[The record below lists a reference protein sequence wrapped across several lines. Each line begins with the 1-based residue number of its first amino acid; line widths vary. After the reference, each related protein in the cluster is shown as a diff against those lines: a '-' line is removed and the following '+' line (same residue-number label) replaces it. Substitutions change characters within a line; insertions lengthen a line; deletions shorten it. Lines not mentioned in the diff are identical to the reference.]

1 MNEKTDMIADRKEEP
16 MRDTKLDTAVVER
29 PSPPTRLAGHAI
41 VEELIAYGVD
51 TAFAVP
57 GESFLAVL
65 DGLYEYQNDIHL
77 VTARQE
83 GGASMMAAAYGRIT
97 GTPGV
102 CIVTRGPGA
111 TNASIG
117 VHVAAQDASPMLLLV
132 GQVPERNRERV
143 AFQEIDYSAMFATVV
158 KSVVEIASPD
168 RAGEQMSRA
177 LALTTSGEPGP
188 VVVVLPEDMLTQ
200 MTASP
205 PVRSAQPRRPV
216 PSDAEIA
223 EVTAILAASH
233 KPVIVTGRCDWTAA
247 ARDRMQEFAEASDI
261 PVVTAVRCQDLIDN
275 DSPAYAGTL
284 GLNTSPGLSALVE
297 EADVIVLLGTRPDAL
312 SMGDYSLLTPPR
324 SAATI
329 IHVYPDPDVF
339 GRVYAVDLGIP
350 VSPEQFL
357 RELPDRVEPSPQR
370 SEWRRRLRENDLRRP
385 AVSADDSLAAD
396 FMHVFAEVMPADTIT
411 TAGAGNYTAWQQRHR
426 RFTAFP
432 SQLASQSGAMG
443 YGVPAGVV
451 AAHLHRDRTVVTFS
465 GDGCFMMTGQELAT
479 AAVEE
484 LDLMVVLIN
493 NSRFGTIRD
502 HQDRGFPGRVSGTD
516 LHNPDFTMLARSYG
530 AQTASVENPEE
541 FRAALER
548 LKGESG
554 LRLIEVKIS

>member
-1 MNEKTDMIADRKEEP
+1 MRDKTDMIADRKEVP
-16 MRDTKLDTAVVER
+16 VVKTKLKASLDER

-97 GTPGV
+97 GAPGV

-143 AFQEIDYSAMFATVV
+143 AFQEIDYSAMFASVA

-200 MTASP
+200 MTAAP
-205 PVRSAQPRRPV
+205 PVRSAPPRRPI

-223 EVTAILAASH
+223 EVTELLSASQR
-233 KPVIVTGRCDWTAA
+233 PVIIAGRCNWTVT
-247 ARDRMQEFAEASDI
+247 ARERMREFAEASDI

-275 DSPAYAGTL
+275 ESLAYAGTL

-297 EADVIVLLGTRPDAL
+297 EADLIILLGTRPDAL

-324 SAATI
+324 SAATM

-357 RELPDRVEPSPQR
+357 GELPDRVEASPQR
-370 SEWRRRLRENDLRRP
+370 SEWRRRLRENDMRRS
-385 AVSADDSLAAD
+385 AQSADDSRAAD
-396 FMHVFAEVMPADTIT
+396 FMRVFAEVMPADTIT
-411 TAGAGNYTAWQQRHR
+411 TAGAGNYTAWQQRHH

-432 SQLASQSGAMG
+432 SQVASQSGAMG
-443 YGVPAGVV
+443 YGIPAGVV
-451 AAHLHRDRTVVTFS
+451 AAHLYRDRTVVTFS
-465 GDGCFMMTGQELAT
+465 GDGCFLMTGQELAT

-484 LDLMVVLIN
+484 LDLLVVLIN

-516 LHNPDFTMLARSYG
+516 LQNPDFTMLARSYG
-530 AQTASVENPEE
+530 AQTANVENPEE
-541 FRAALER
+541 FRAELER

>member
-1 MNEKTDMIADRKEEP
+1 MRKSTVMIANRKEEP
-16 MRDTKLDTAVVER
+16 TVETRYEDVIDER
-29 PSPPTRLAGHAI
+29 PSLPTRPAGHVI

-65 DGLYEYQNDIHL
+65 DGLYEYRNDIHL

-83 GGASMMAAAYGRIT
+83 GGASMMAAAYGRTT

-117 VHVAAQDASPMLLLV
+117 VHVAAQDASPMLLLI

-143 AFQEIDYSAMFATVV
+143 AFQEIDYSAMFATVA
-158 KSVVEIASPD
+158 KSVVEIVSPD

-200 MTASP
+200 LTTAP
-205 PVRSAQPRRPV
+205 LVRSAPPRRPI
-216 PSDAEIA
+216 PSDTEIA
-223 EVTAILAASH
+223 EVTELLSASQ
-233 KPVIVTGRCDWTAA
+233 KPVIVAGRCNWTAV
-247 ARDRMQEFAEASDI
+247 ARERISEFAEASDI

-284 GLNTSPGLSALVE
+284 GLNTTPGLPALVE
-297 EADVIVLLGTRPDAL
+297 EADLIVLLGTRPDAL

-324 SAATI
+324 SVATM

-357 RELPDRVEPSPQR
+357 QALPVRVEASPQR
-370 SEWRRRLRENDLRRP
+370 SEWRRRLRENDMQRP
-385 AVSADDSLAAD
+385 ALSAEDSRAAD
-396 FMHVFAEVMPADTIT
+396 FMRVFADVMPADTIT

-426 RFTAFP
+426 RFAAYP
-432 SQLASQSGAMG
+432 SQVASQSGAMG
-443 YGVPAGVV
+443 YGIPAGVV
-451 AAHLHRDRTVVTFS
+451 AAHLHRDRTVVTFA

-530 AQTASVENPEE
+530 AQTAIVEKPEQ
-541 FRAALER
+541 FRTALER

-554 LRLIEVKIS
+554 LRLIEVTIP